1 MSTNRY
7 FSFSRLGLVM
17 KRELMENWK
26 TNLYRL
32 LGPYAGFLMVILFSY
47 MVECDYNSFSTIMLS
62 AFTLVLVF
70 GGAFNASYIMESM
83 NTQQKRISYLM
94 LPATSLEKFLARA
107 IYVTLGFFLMMVIAL
122 LLAEAT
128 RFMLLPL
135 FNLSDDFHQSII
147 PFIWEKLTTVELMKF
162 TGPGAEESYRLAY
175 FREAISLL
183 VIFWAHSFFILG
195 GCYWQ
200 KHPFWKTLGSLI
212 LVNHLIVLLIIILV
226 QSLGDINWMID
237 EEWIEQMEIR
247 FSWITVEGICS
258 FFIVLFAS
266 LLALN
271 WWLSYRCF
279 TRSQVIKPKFR
290 LL

>member
-17 KRELMENWK
+17 KRDLMENWK
-26 TNLYRL
+26 TNLYRF
-32 LGPYAGFLMVILFSY
+32 LGPYAGFVMVILFCY
-47 MVECDYNSFSTIMLS
+47 MLECDYDSFASTMLS

-70 GGAFNASYIMESM
+70 GGIYNASHILENM

-107 IYVTLGFFLMMVIAL
+107 FYVTLGFFLTMVIAL
-122 LLAEAT
+122 LLAEGT
-128 RFMLLPL
+128 HFMLLPL
-135 FNLSDDFHQSII
+135 FGLSDDFHQSVI
-147 PFIWEKLTTVELMKF
+147 PFVWEKLTTVELIKF
-162 TGPGAEESYRLAY
+162 TGPGAEESYRLLY
-175 FREAISLL
+175 FREAIGLL
-183 VIFWAHSFFILG
+183 LIGWAHSLFILG

-200 KHPFWKTLGSLI
+200 KHPFWKTLGIII
-212 LVNHLIVLLIIILV
+212 LVNHLIGLLVIILV
-226 QSLGDINWMID
+226 QSLGDINWDIS
-237 EEWIEQMEIR
+237 EEWLEAHLN
-247 FSWITVEGICS
+247 WVTVEGVLS
-258 FFIVLFAS
+258 FIIVLFAA